1 MNHCSFYCKQSLSI
15 SHLEMIYLGQD
26 TELCYNVHDL
36 KDPDWQV
43 LCERGPGHR
52 YKMCHARY
60 AGYRSVHIT
69 QCTRCY
75 VSVTSHV
82 TRDVTCHAACHN
94 PSHPSIVFKH
104 IFIPWSMQGKVYCVR
119 DQI

>member
-15 SHLEMIYLGQD
+15 SHLKMIYLGQD
-26 TELCYNVHDL
+26 MELCYNVHDL
-36 KDPDWQV
+36 KDPDWQE

-82 TRDVTCHAACHN
+82 TRDVTCHAACQAIL
-94 PSHPSIVFKH
+94 P
-104 IFIPWSMQGKVYCVR
+104 
-119 DQI
+119 